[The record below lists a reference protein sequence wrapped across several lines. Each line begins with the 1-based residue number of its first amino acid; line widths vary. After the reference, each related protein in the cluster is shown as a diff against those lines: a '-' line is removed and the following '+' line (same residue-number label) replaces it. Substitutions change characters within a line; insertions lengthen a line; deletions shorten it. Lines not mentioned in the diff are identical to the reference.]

1 MAKTTKPKKPWRD
14 LTPAYKKRLEAAY
27 KAGKFGQGYS
37 SAGRAYAAGA
47 SRQVARGQAKTSE
60 AQRTKNRRVIKRAK
74 DWSAKHSKSE
84 VTRYNPPAGATPGEQ
99 AEYAGKY
106 LKAVK
111 ELEKG
116 WTGANPKKRAKW
128 DEDALS
134 ALFKDY
140 EVKDFDVYLEI
151 G

>member
-1 MAKTTKPKKPWRD
+1 MATTKKPKKAYKD

-27 KAGKFGQGYS
+27 KSGKFGQGYS

-60 AQRTKNRRVIKRAK
+60 AQRTANRNVIKAAK
-74 DWSAKHSKSE
+74 AWSAKHSKSD
-84 VTRYNPPAGATPGEQ
+84 VTKYNPPADATPAEQ
-99 AEYAGKY
+99 AEYARKY

-116 WTGANPKKRAKW
+116 WKGVSPGKRVKW

-140 EVKDFDVYLEI
+140 EVKDFDTYLDI
-151 G
+151 A